1 MAEKMKAFVMP
12 EVGRTEIAEKPI
24 PTPGPDEVIVKTT
37 AALVCTSDIHTVKGA
52 LPVAAGVTLGH
63 EAVGVVHAIG
73 ANVAGFSEGQR
84 VAVNAVTPC
93 FRCRY
98 CQSGYPSQCGGALG
112 GYQYTAVR
120 DGNMAEYFM
129 VPNAMA
135 NLAPIPDNLSDEQAV
150 YACDMLSTG
159 FMGAEHAYLKLGDT
173 VAIFAQGAVGLSA
186 TIGCTLLG
194 ASRIFAVESIPKR
207 QELARTF
214 GATDVI
220 DFTQGDAVEQIME
233 LTDGQGVDAAIEAFG
248 FPQTW
253 EACLRVTKAGGRVSN
268 IGYHGEVP
276 DPLQVPLD
284 AFGLGM
290 ADKSIHTGLCPG
302 GNDRMQRIFALIGA
316 GRFDPTLMTSHRLG
330 FEEVQKGF
338 ELMRDKKDG
347 IIKPLITFD

>member
-1 MAEKMKAFVMP
+1 MDEKMKAFVMA
-12 EVGRTEIAEKPI
+12 EVGRTEITEKPI

-37 AALVCTSDIHTVKGA
+37 AALVCTSDIHTVSGA
-52 LPVAAGVTLGH
+52 LPVAPGVTLGH

-73 ANVAGFSEGQR
+73 SNVTGFTEGQR

-93 FRCRY
+93 FQCRY
-98 CQSGYPSQCGGALG
+98 CQSGYTSQCGGALG

-129 VPNAMA
+129 VPHAMA
-135 NLAPIPDNLSDEQAV
+135 NLAPIPDELTDEQAV

-194 ASRIFAVESIPKR
+194 ASRIFAVESIPNR

-220 DFTQGDAVEQIME
+220 DFTKGDAVEQIMA
-233 LTDGQGVDAAIEAFG
+233 LTGGQGVDAAIEAFG

-253 EACLRVTKAGGRVSN
+253 ESCLRVTKAGGRVSN
-268 IGYHGEVP
+268 IGYHGENP
-276 DPLQVPLD
+276 APLQVPLD

-302 GNDRMQRIFALIGA
+302 GNDRMQRIFALIA
-316 GRFDPTLMTSHRLG
+316 TGRFDPTLMTSHRLPFDQVQRG
-330 FEEVQKGF
+330 FEM
-338 ELMRDKKDG
+338 MRDKQDG
-347 IIKPLITFD
+347 IIKPFITFD